1 MIVPCLAIPIDDSSQ
16 SQNENSGFRQY
27 LPLVLGYGMFGM
39 GYIGYMTFVVALL
52 KNTGL
57 QSQTVNLFY
66 LTLGVAVMVSAR
78 LWATALD
85 KYRGGETLAIL
96 NTLIGIACLVPA
108 GVALVSSDGQLGN
121 VALAGI
127 FLSGI
132 LFGCCFLS
140 AVAAT
145 TAFVK
150 HNLAPNQWIAGITVF
165 TCVFGAGQVLGPLL
179 VGWIADQSNG
189 LAWGLVVSGV
199 ILLIGGWF
207 AKLQKPL

>member
-1 MIVPCLAIPIDDSSQ
+1 
-16 SQNENSGFRQY
+16 
-27 LPLVLGYGMFGM
+27 
-39 GYIGYMTFVVALL
+39 
-52 KNTGL
+52 
-57 QSQTVNLFY
+57 
-66 LTLGVAVMVSAR
+66 MVSAR

-108 GVALVSSDGQLGN
+108 VVALVFSDGALGE
-121 VALAGI
+121 VALVCI

-165 TCVFGAGQVLGPLL
+165 TCVFGAGQILGPIV

-189 LAWGLVVSGV
+189 LAWGLAVSGV
-199 ILLIGGWF
+199 ILLIGGWI
-207 AKLQKPL
+207 ATLQKPLQSISV